1 MKLHSSNTSLMINSL
16 LTTVM
21 TALPAQ
27 DHDNNSTVRAVDD
40 SIAVAERINKDGPV
54 AHVSLTDST
63 EEEIDRLFIPYQE
76 YIDLIVEHPVVEM
89 MFSVQYQGTVKNKM
103 TAQEGI

>member
-1 MKLHSSNTSLMINSL
+1 
-16 LTTVM
+16 M

-27 DHDNNSTVRAVDD
+27 DHNATTIRAADDTVAQ
-40 SIAVAERINKDGPV
+40 AERINKDGPV

-63 EEEIDRLFIPYQE
+63 EEEVDRLFIPYRE

-89 MFSVQYQGTVKNKM
+89 MLSVQYQGTVKNKM
-103 TAQEGI
+103 MSQEGI